1 MANEPTTENW
11 FAATCTLPTFEQ
23 PLRVAEFDEL
33 FRTALRRS
41 IRTQPTE
48 LELVISAASE
58 ASARHLAERET
69 QCCSY
74 FRFGFDP
81 MSDGLRMRVGVPE
94 DHVDVLDAL
103 QTRLSSVL
111 GITTVDRGV

>member
-11 FAATCTLPTFEQ
+11 FAATCTLPRVEQ

-41 IRTQPTE
+41 TRTQRTE
-48 LELVISAASE
+48 LELVISAESE
-58 ASARHLAERET
+58 PTARGLAERET
-69 QCCSY
+69 RCCSY
-74 FRFGFDP
+74 FRFEFDP
-81 MSDGLRMRVGVPE
+81 TPDGLVMRIDLPE

-103 QTRLSSVL
+103 QARLSSDL
-111 GITTVDRGV
+111 GITTVDRVV

>member
-11 FAATCTLPTFEQ
+11 FAATCTLSTVEQ

-41 IRTQPTE
+41 TRTQRTE
-48 LELVISAASE
+48 LELVISPESE
-58 ASARHLAERET
+58 ATARGLAERET

-74 FRFGFDP
+74 FRFEFDP
-81 MSDGLRMRVGVPE
+81 TPDGLVMRIDLPE
-94 DHVDVLDAL
+94 DHVDVLDVL
-103 QTRLSSVL
+103 QARLSSLL
-111 GITTVDRGV
+111 GITTVDRLV